1 MELRGERKNSKS
13 EVLEETI
20 KKEIL
25 QFKCFVLAEPKQN
38 YPDCRFEGGCCYLAF
53 GFGISVLKAI
63 QIANVLWSCDSENE
77 ISQVGFSSLS
87 KCTQNPGKA
96 PQEAYIG
103 RMLVY

>member
-53 GFGISVLKAI
+53 GFGISVLRAI

-77 ISQVGFSSLS
+77 ISQVGFS
-87 KCTQNPGKA
+87 
-96 PQEAYIG
+96 
-103 RMLVY
+103 R